1 MRCFPPRRG
10 PGYTGIVS
18 RKTGRSRPYPARGE
32 APARGRARVTG
43 AARQSASSRPAQ
55 RGPAPWL
62 RPFAL
67 AKWIVWGGVT
77 FVLFYFTAVLLEKQ
91 ITWYLAV
98 DQFGYLTFAHDLL
111 HGRVFHEW
119 APLKALEPF
128 FPGRTDALA
137 QTYVYDDGRLYC
149 RYSPGFPILL
159 ASWIGLLGDDRAHYL
174 NPTLYLVLLAVALA
188 FQWRMFRSPWRATA
202 GTALIALF
210 PTMMYL
216 WGLTLTRDLSA
227 HVFAFG
233 GLFLLLPARGKPIRA
248 RRLLAAGAVLG
259 FAIAIR
265 PDAVLY
271 LLPATLM
278 LAVRGWHERRRLS
291 LGGTAL
297 AALALAVGI
306 GAGASPFFAYNWA
319 ATGNPFIPTQGMELP
334 ILPSLP
340 PPPPKPRQFRPSAF
354 RIPEPARDAKVGF
367 PSPGWRGGTLEQVQ
381 GGGLQLAHLST
392 TLRGNWTRTLRAYT
406 PLLFGVALWG
416 AVIATVMRP
425 MLAAGAV
432 SYAVVAFLFFSC
444 WPRPDFRYLIGVFV
458 FLPMLVIEGTLGTLD
473 LVRMLWKR
481 HQPDL
486 ARGLAV
492 FAAGVFL
499 AGAAM
504 LRPTAPDGLSLP
516 IFLVVTIT
524 TGVAAALVVLDPSRR
539 VVALAAPVLMLGL
552 VWCKMSE
559 VQALGDRR
567 APFQRAQMVEAR
579 TNMQHLLEPKA
590 VVITTEEVGRPA
602 ENIEYYSGIAN
613 ALYLTDLQRWH
624 VSVHDAA
631 VQLVVRG
638 MRPYLYIPANQADG
652 DKMIADLRSHFTV
665 DLVADIPAQRAMANF
680 VAAPFHRGVRMLLY
694 RISWPEVE
702 NALRA
707 HEAATS
713 SRPPAAGTTAR

>member
-1 MRCFPPRRG
+1 MC
-10 PGYTGIVS
+10 
-18 RKTGRSRPYPARGE
+18 
-32 APARGRARVTG
+32 
-43 AARQSASSRPAQ
+43 SSD
-55 RGPAPWL
+55 L
-62 RPFAL
+62 
-67 AKWIVWGGVT
+67 
-77 FVLFYFTAVLLEKQ
+77 
-91 ITWYLAV
+91 LAV

-111 HGRVFHEW
+111 HGRIFHEW

-128 FPGRTDALA
+128 FPGRTDVLA

-149 RYSPGFPILL
+149 RYAPGFPILL
-159 ASWIGLLGDDRAHYL
+159 AGWIGLLGDDRAHYL

-227 HVFAFG
+227 HVFAFA
-233 GLFLLLPARGKPIRA
+233 GLFLLLPAGGKPIRA
-248 RRLLAAGAVLG
+248 RRLLAAGGSLG

-278 LAVRGWHERRRLS
+278 LAVRGAHERKRLS
-291 LGGTAL
+291 TNGTGL
-297 AALALAVGI
+297 AALALVAGI
-306 GAGASPFFAYNWA
+306 GAGASPFFAYNLA
-319 ATGNPFIPTQGMELP
+319 ATGSAFIPTQGMELS

-340 PPPPKPRQFRPSAF
+340 PPSAKERSRPSTPGAAE
-354 RIPEPARDAKVGF
+354 PEGDGKVGY
-367 PSPGWRGGTLEQVQ
+367 PSPGWHGGTIEQVQ
-381 GGGLQLAHLST
+381 GGGLQLVHLST
-392 TLRGNWTRTLRAYT
+392 TLPGNWKMMLRAYT

-499 AGAAM
+499 AGGALLVPAT
-504 LRPTAPDGLSLP
+504 PAGGLSP
-516 IFLVVTIT
+516 SVFLVVTIT
-524 TGVAAALVVLDPSRR
+524 TGGAAALAAIGPSRR
-539 VVALAAPVLMLGL
+539 VVVLAAPILMLGL

-559 VQALGDRR
+559 VQGLGDRR
-567 APFQRAQMVEAR
+567 APFQRTQMVEAR

-624 VSVHDAA
+624 LPLYDAA
-631 VQLVVRG
+631 VQLVIRG
-638 MRPYLYIPANQADG
+638 MRPYLYIPANQPDG
-652 DKMIADLRSHFTV
+652 EKMIADLRNRFTV
-665 DLVADIPAQRAMANF
+665 DLVADIPPQRAMANF

-702 NALRA
+702 KALRA
-707 HEAATS
+707 QEAATS